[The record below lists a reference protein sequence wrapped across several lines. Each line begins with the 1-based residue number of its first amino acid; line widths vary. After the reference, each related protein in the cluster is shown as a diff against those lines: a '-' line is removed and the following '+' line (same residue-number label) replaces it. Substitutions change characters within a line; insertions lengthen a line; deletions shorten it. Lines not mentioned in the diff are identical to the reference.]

1 MKEVDDM
8 NRKIKFEFLLCFSVL
23 ILFLLTGWVQA
34 VNSIIPEE
42 TNLVADIVEKVGP
55 SVVYVDTLSYKT
67 YRNPLSP
74 FFNDP
79 FFRDFFDIFPQ
90 PEERRIPQK
99 GLGSGFI
106 FRSDGYILTNEHV
119 IQGAE
124 QIKVTLKDGR
134 EFGGKVIG
142 SDPLTD
148 IAIIKVDATDLPA
161 LPLGDSDRARVGEWM
176 IAIGNPY
183 GLSHTVTVGVLSAK
197 GRPIYSGDSGRE
209 YENFLQ
215 TDAAINPGNSGGP
228 LLNIKGEVIGINTA
242 ILPYAQGV
250 GFAIPI
256 NMAKSLLDPLIETGK
271 VVRSWVGI
279 YLQDITPDMIQQFGL
294 NEPKGALIADV
305 VPNSPASRAGIQRGD
320 IILKVDDEEIVNAA
334 VFHAAIRDKKPGI
347 QLTLSVWRDNQ
358 VKEISVILEELVTEG
373 GVESALSPD
382 LQFGFEVGE
391 ITSELTRKYNLR
403 TRSGVVII
411 RIDSQEII
419 ETGYLREGDVILQL
433 NRQTIRDL
441 QGWNAALTM
450 VEPGDTIILLVNR
463 RGRTFFVPVE
473 VKSSSLLVP

>member
-1 MKEVDDM
+1 MKGDDDM
-8 NRKIKFEFLLCFSVL
+8 NKKMKLIFLLSFSVF
-23 ILFLLTGWVQA
+23 ILFSLTSWAQA
-34 VNSIIPEE
+34 VNSIMPEE

-55 SVVYVDTLSYKT
+55 SVVYIDTLSFKT
-67 YRNPLSP
+67 YRNPFAP

-79 FFRDFFDIFPQ
+79 FFRDFFDFFPQ
-90 PEERRIPQK
+90 QEERRIPQK

-106 FRSDGYILTNEHV
+106 FRSDGFILTNEHV

-134 EFGGKVIG
+134 KYDGKIIG

-161 LPLGDSDRARVGEWM
+161 LPLGDSDRARVGEWV

-271 VVRSWVGI
+271 IVRSWTGI
-279 YLQDITPDMIQQFGL
+279 YLQDITSDMIQQFGL

-305 VPNSPASRAGIQRGD
+305 VPNSPASKAGIQRGD
-320 IILKVDDEEIVNAA
+320 IILKVDDREIIDAA
-334 VFHAAIRDKKPGI
+334 AFHTTIRDKKPGTQI
-347 QLTLSVWRDNQ
+347 KLSVWRDNRSK
-358 VKEISVILEELVTEG
+358 VISLILEELVIEG
-373 GVESALSPD
+373 GVASATSSD
-382 LQFGFEVGE
+382 LEFGFDVGE
-391 ITSELTRKYNLR
+391 ITPELIRKYNLK

-411 RIDSQEII
+411 QIDSQEII
-419 ETGYLREGDVILQL
+419 ETGYLREGDVILQID
-433 NRQTIRDL
+433 RQTIRNL
-441 QGWNAALTM
+441 QDWNAILPM
-450 VEPGDTIILLVNR
+450 IEPGDKVILLVSR
-463 RGRTFFVPVE
+463 RGRTFFVPIE
-473 VKSSSLLVP
+473 VKSSSLFIP